1 MENKTVIL
9 KTLVGS
15 RAHGLNTEDA
25 DYDYRGVYILPTTK
39 VLSIGYKYK
48 GSSFIEGEI
57 DNTSYE
63 LGHFL
68 HLALKCNPSIL
79 EVFKAP
85 IVESNELGKELIE
98 LFPYIWNKE
107 DAFNAFVGYGSNQR
121 KKMLSHEHMES
132 GRWQKYAVAYL
143 RTVFNLC
150 QLFAKG
156 TFSLEVTNENFKGKL
171 LTLKEKDTA
180 WRPGE
185 IIDMAEEFIQTA
197 RELKEDVVQVPDP
210 QKVNKFLLNAR
221 QLYWGDN
228 ENSEAG

>member
-1 MENKTVIL
+1 MEDKTVIL

-15 RAHGLNTEDA
+15 RAHKLNAEDA

-39 VLSIGYKYK
+39 VLSLGYNYK
-48 GSSFIEGEI
+48 GSSFIEGDI

-85 IVESNELGKELIE
+85 VIESNELGKELIE
-98 LFPYIWNKE
+98 LFPYVWNKQ
-107 DAFNAFVGYGSNQR
+107 DAFNAFTGYGSNQR
-121 KKMLSHEHMES
+121 KKMLNHEHMES

-143 RTVFNLC
+143 RTVYNLC

-156 TFSLEVTNENFKGKL
+156 TFSLEVTNENFKDKL
-171 LTLKEKDTA
+171 LSLKEKDTA

-185 IIDMAEEFIQTA
+185 IIDMAEDYIQNA
-197 RELKEDVVQVPDP
+197 KDLMEDVVQTPDP
-210 QKVNKFLLNAR
+210 QKVNEFLLKAR
-221 QLYWGDN
+221 QLYWGDF
-228 ENSEAG
+228 EDTKTD